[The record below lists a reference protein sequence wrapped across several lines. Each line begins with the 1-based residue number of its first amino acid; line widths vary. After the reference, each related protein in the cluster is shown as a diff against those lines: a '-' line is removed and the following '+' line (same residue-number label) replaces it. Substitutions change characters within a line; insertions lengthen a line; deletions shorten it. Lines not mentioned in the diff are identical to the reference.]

1 MIKKNIKTLDQ
12 VQNPPK
18 DFARWRLH
26 LEDGDFIDVSGS
38 MEERN
43 TMIRSLVSA
52 GRLHYGNINPIN
64 IDDRRL
70 GLTERMPIT
79 EMPGNEESIKD
90 LLKEDFGDWSWKVF
104 ALMSFLSIGLGT
116 TVSIIRFIFAGPIV
130 LSTVPTLKTLPLT
143 TDILYTIGLV
153 SAITICSWILQ
164 RGWRL
169 LAYISCWIK
178 LTLLLIA
185 VVLIMFTVNIISEK
199 IADKILNFL
208 ADNVLTKKEI
218 RILALTIT

>member
-1 MIKKNIKTLDQ
+1 MIKKNIKTLNQ

-26 LEDGDFIDVSGS
+26 LEDGGFIDVSGS

-43 TMIRSLVSA
+43 TMIRSLVA
-52 GRLHYGNINPIN
+52 TGRLHYGNINPIN
-64 IDDRRL
+64 IDDR

-79 EMPGNEESIKD
+79 EMPRNKESIKD

-116 TVSIIRFIFAGPIV
+116 IVSIIRFIFAGPIV
-130 LSTVPTLKTLPLT
+130 LSTVPILKTLPLT

-153 SAITICSWILQ
+153 FAVTICFWILQ

-178 LTLLLIA
+178 LALLLIA
-185 VVLIMFTVNIISEK
+185 VVLIIFTVNIISEK

-208 ADNVLTKKEI
+208 ADNILTKKEI